1 MKYSDT
7 SNFKKQF
14 KKYFKKQ
21 RTLKQDLENFKRI
34 VGSVPLGNGKHFNVL
49 FVDER
54 IRIIKARFFCRSLKG
69 STMRI
74 VYCFFE
80 HERMIILT
88 HGFIKKS
95 KKADP
100 KHLSKAIRIREE
112 YYAQYRTASNASDRQ
127 VGG

>member
-80 HERMIILT
+80 QEERIEFLQLYFK
-88 HGFIKKS
+88 GDQENEDREKIK
-95 KKADP
+95 
-100 KHLSKAIRIREE
+100 E
-112 YYAQYRTASNASDRQ
+112 YLESQL
-127 VGG
+127 